1 LDVLKKYGVTVL
13 RGEGQ
18 ITGFNGL
25 ILGLAKERGIDAM
38 FILDEI
44 DNPNMIQSKQQR
56 QFYKY

>member
-1 LDVLKKYGVTVL
+1 VIILQ
-13 RGEGQ
+13 GEGQ
-18 ITGFNGL
+18 ITGSNGP

-38 FILDEI
+38 CILDEI

>member
-1 LDVLKKYGVTVL
+1 VIILQ
-13 RGEGQ
+13 GEGQ
-18 ITGFNGL
+18 ITCSNGP
-25 ILGLAKERGIDAM
+25 ILRLAKERGIDAM